1 MLSANGTFCLYR
13 LQTVRGVENP
23 SSKWSVFYR
32 IARWLWVRRMGLIN
46 PIHSLYLF
54 TMIVFLN
61 GVFERMSPAV
71 VWMNVKDTGYEVNIS
86 LNTFASIQHMKEG
99 RLYTHLQIKEDAH
112 TLFGFVEKSEREIFK
127 MLLSVSG
134 IGASIARTMLSSLD
148 PKQITN
154 AIASGDVITVQSI
167 KGIGSKTAQRVI
179 LDLKD
184 KVLKLYDL
192 DEVSMFQNNT
202 NRDEALSALEVL
214 GFVRKASEKLVEKII
229 KESPDSSVEYI
240 IKQALKNL

>member
-1 MLSANGTFCLYR
+1 MIAH
-13 LQTVRGVENP
+13 LQGKLVEKTPTQVVIDCGGV
-23 SSKWSVFYR
+23 
-32 IARWLWVRRMGLIN
+32 
-46 PIHSLYLF
+46 
-54 TMIVFLN
+54 
-61 GVFERMSPAV
+61 
-71 VWMNVKDTGYEVNIS
+71 GYHVNIS
-86 LNTFASIQHMKEG
+86 LHTYSLLPSTDFIK
-99 RLYTHLQIKEDAH
+99 LYTHLQIKEDAH

-154 AIASGDVITVQSI
+154 AIASGDVVTIQSI

-184 KVLKLYDL
+184 KVLKLYDI
-192 DEVSMFQNNT
+192 DEVSMSQSNT

-214 GFVRKASEKLVEKII
+214 GFVRKASERVVEKII
-229 KESPDSSVEYI
+229 KETPDGSVEYI

>member
-1 MLSANGTFCLYR
+1 MIAH
-13 LQTVRGVENP
+13 LQGKLVEKTPTQVVIDCGGV
-23 SSKWSVFYR
+23 
-32 IARWLWVRRMGLIN
+32 
-46 PIHSLYLF
+46 
-54 TMIVFLN
+54 
-61 GVFERMSPAV
+61 
-71 VWMNVKDTGYEVNIS
+71 GYHVNIS
-86 LNTFASIQHMKEG
+86 LHTYSLLPTTDFIK
-99 RLYTHLQIKEDAH
+99 LFTHLQIKEDAH

-127 MLLSVSG
+127 LLLSVSG

-154 AIASGDVITVQSI
+154 AIASGDVITIQSI

-192 DEVSMFQNNT
+192 DEVSMSQSNT

-214 GFVRKASEKLVEKII
+214 GFVRKASERLVEKII
-229 KESPDSSVEYI
+229 KDAPESSVEYI